1 MKKIRSQEHIGELF
15 VISQVAL
22 YGLFP
27 VIINYVTQKMPPIL
41 YAALVTLTAA
51 VVLFLYLLFTKK
63 LFLIFNRKAFK
74 YILGTTIFVG
84 IIPSILIFTGT
95 RMSSA
100 TNTAILLE
108 SEVFF
113 TFLICGIFFGEKITK
128 HRLLGA
134 FTILVGASAILYQG
148 SLSINIGDLMVI
160 AGTAFFPVGN
170 RMAQKALKLCPPSI
184 VLFLRSIIGGI
195 ALLFVSFIF
204 ENSISQTLPQFKEN
218 LLFILINGILVFA
231 IAKSLWYEGI
241 RRIDIS
247 KAISIGIS
255 APAFSL
261 IFAMIF
267 LKEMPNIYQL
277 TGFVLVIAGVYIVTR
292 KRLPQ
297 AEIAPMID

>member
-1 MKKIRSQEHIGELF
+1 MKKTHSKEHIGELF

-27 VIINYVTQKMPPIL
+27 VIINYVTQKMPPVL

-63 LFLIFNRKAFK
+63 LRLIFNRKAFK

-95 RMSSA
+95 RLSSA

-113 TFLICGIFFGEKITK
+113 TFLICGIFFGEKITR
-128 HRLLGA
+128 HRLIGA
-134 FTILVGASAILYQG
+134 LIILIGAIAILYQG
-148 SLSINIGDLMVI
+148 SLSINIGDLMII
-160 AGTAFFPVGN
+160 AATAFFPVGN
-170 RMAQKALKLCPPSI
+170 RLAQKALELCPVSV
-184 VLFLRSIIGGI
+184 VLFLRSLIGGL

-204 ENSISQTLPQFKEN
+204 EKSLASSIPSFKEN
-218 LLFILINGILVFA
+218 LIYILINGIFIFT
-231 IAKSLWYEGI
+231 IAKILWYEGI

-247 KAISIGIS
+247 KAISIGI
-255 APAFSL
+255 AFPAVSM

-277 TGFVLVIAGVYIVTR
+277 TGLIFVLTGVWIVTR

-297 AEIAPMID
+297 AEIAPLLD